1 MRRYIAPAR
10 EDSPSR
16 SRSSDLM
23 SLTHDEQCIIEN
35 IILIDNNLNLNLESQ
50 YSITIFRIFKFNIII

>member
-1 MRRYIAPAR
+1 
-10 EDSPSR
+10 
-16 SRSSDLM
+16 M